1 MFLLVGLGNPGAR
14 YAQTRHNAGF
24 LVVEELARGAGRRFV
39 QSECQARVARVRL
52 EDREVLL
59 AKPQTY
65 MNASGEAVACLVRR
79 NRISLDNLL
88 VIADDLDLP
97 LGIIR
102 LRRRGGSG
110 GHHGLD
116 SIIAALGTEEFA
128 RLRVG
133 VGRPAGDA
141 VEHVLG
147 RFRAAERE
155 LFRAALERA
164 AEAARVSLRDGLAAA
179 MNRFNANLENAS
191 RT

>member
-1 MFLLVGLGNPGAR
+1 MFLLVGLGNPGTR

-24 LVVEELARGAGRRFV
+24 LVVEALAGEAGRRFT
-39 QSECQARVARVRL
+39 QSDCQARVARVRL
-52 EDREVLL
+52 EGREILL

-65 MNASGEAVACLVRR
+65 MNASGEAVGCLLRQ
-79 NRISLDNLL
+79 NRLDLQDLL

-97 LGIIR
+97 LGTIR
-102 LRRRGGSG
+102 LKRNGGSG

-116 SIIAALGTEEFA
+116 SIIAALGTKEFA

-147 RFRAAERE
+147 RFATGERE
-155 LFRAALERA
+155 IFQAALGRA
-164 AEAARVSLRDGLAAA
+164 AEAARVTVREGFAAA
-179 MNRFNANLENAS
+179 MNQFNRAPGEV
-191 RT
+191 